1 MTELRITRMARRPIL
16 SPAESLG
23 LSGATLDGRIRRAAH
38 HVSDAAFARIAQQLK
53 TDAFKNDLIY
63 EHEGVR
69 ETVRVM
75 LRPLL
80 AMPEQLSYVHHVCQT
95 VTDALKRVPVLH
107 RQDARVRRILAITPE
122 EESWLAETW
131 TPAHERNNAIYG
143 RLDAVCN
150 FAAASWQDSMH
161 FMEANLSGVGGIHY
175 TPLTEHLVMR
185 DVVPTLLAH
194 DPELDIRLPR
204 DQRDLF
210 IQVLI
215 DHARSIGRGTC
226 HLCFV
231 EPIYAQDGP
240 DEQSALT
247 RYISDTHH
255 LQVAHADP
263 RELRVQGGDVYHGDL
278 PIDVAYRDYE
288 VRDLVALEK
297 ELGQRL
303 DGMRLLFKQNR
314 VVSSMVGDF
323 DHKSCFEILTE
334 PNLAEQFF
342 SMEECRLFRRHVLW
356 TRVVAERRT
365 TLPHYEDGDLLD
377 YARRHRE
384 QLVLKPNRG
393 YGGTGVTLGAAIS
406 QGEWEEMLNTA
417 VIHSDDCERNWVLQA
432 STQLPVFE
440 FPVIGQDGKVFS
452 EPFYTVM
459 GFAATDN
466 GLGILCRVSQKQVVN
481 VAQRGGLA
489 PILVARAPSELRI
502 PKRTKLATESPEA
515 ALRAQI
521 AELKR
526 LDHTIALLGW
536 DEETMLPEA
545 ARGERGEQL
554 ATLEG
559 LRHALLVSEQLGDL
573 AEDVALK
580 LPDDPLWKRELALLH
595 RLRNNALA
603 LPEELV
609 RAFAAARSAALGA
622 WEAARAKS
630 DYAGF
635 AGPFEQLLGLV
646 RERASAL
653 TESDEPYD
661 GLLEEHEPGITRAR
675 LEPVFSEL
683 RERLTPMVQKAAAS
697 ARAATPLAGRTFAE
711 AGQWALFRRILAA
724 IGFDFAR
731 GRLDRST
738 HPFTLF
744 AGPNDVRLT
753 SRVSENDLL
762 SGVLA
767 TLHEAGH
774 GLYDQGFA
782 GADRDSLLGDAP
794 SMGLH
799 ECQARLWENHIGR
812 SAAFWEFAMPMLR
825 ELFPE
830 AAKGLDAAVFARE
843 ASRVKTG
850 PIRVDAD
857 EITYH
862 LHIVLRFDLELA
874 LLSGAL
880 AVKDLPAAWNERS
893 LKLIGVA
900 PASDREG
907 CLQDTHWA
915 LGMFGYFPSYTLGSL
930 YAAQLIEAFG
940 GAGALDANVRAGRF
954 APLLAWLREKIFA
967 PGNRAATE
975 ETIRQAG
982 GTGLDAGA
990 LFRHFETRLAG
1001 A

>member
-1 MTELRITRMARRPIL
+1 MARRPVL

-23 LSGATLDGRIRRAAH
+23 LAGAALDGRIRRAAH

-53 TDAFKNDLIY
+53 ADAFKNDLIY

-80 AMPEQLSYVHHVCQT
+80 AMPEQLSYVHHVCQS

-107 RQDARVRRILAITPE
+107 RQDARVRQILAITPE

-215 DHARSIGRGTC
+215 DHARAIGRGTC

-247 RYISDTHH
+247 RYIAETHQ

-297 ELGQRL
+297 ELGKRL
-303 DGMRLLFKQNR
+303 EGMRTLFKQNR

-365 TLPHYEDGDLLD
+365 TLPHHEDGDLLE
-377 YARRHRE
+377 YARTHRE

-406 QGEWEEMLNTA
+406 QGEWEGMLNDA
-417 VIHSDDCERNWVLQA
+417 VIHSDDCERSWVLQA
-432 STQLPVFE
+432 STQIPVFE
-440 FPVIGQDGKVFS
+440 FPVIGTDGKVFN

-536 DEETMLPEA
+536 DEETMLPDA

-580 LPDDPLWKRELALLH
+580 VPDDAAWRRELALLH

-622 WEAARAKS
+622 WEAAREKNDFAL
-630 DYAGF
+630 F

-653 TESDEPYD
+653 TESTELYD
-661 GLLEEHEPGITRAR
+661 GLLGEHEPGITRAR
-675 LEPVFSEL
+675 LEPVLADL
-683 RERLTPMVQKAAAS
+683 RERLTPMVQGI
-697 ARAATPLAGRTFAE
+697 AGRTPAASPLASRVFAE
-711 AGQWALFRRILAA
+711 AGQWELFSRILAA

-753 SRVSENDLL
+753 SRVSESDLL

-782 GADRDSLLGDAP
+782 KSDRNSLLGDAP

-799 ECQARLWENHIGR
+799 ECMARLWENHIGR
-812 SAAFWEFAMPMLR
+812 SQAFWEFLMPALR
-825 ELFPE
+825 ELFPSD
-830 AAKGLDAAVFARE
+830 ARGLDAE
-843 ASRVKTG
+843 AFVRAATRVAPG
-850 PIRVDAD
+850 PVRVDAD

-862 LHIVLRFDLELA
+862 LHIALRFELELA

-880 AVKDLPAAWNERS
+880 AVGDLPAAWNERS
-893 LKLIGVA
+893 RKLIGVT
-900 PASDREG
+900 PKSDLEG
-907 CLQDTHWA
+907 ALQDTHWA

-930 YAAQLIEAFG
+930 YAAQLVESFAGQHPLEA
-940 GAGALDANVRAGRF
+940 DIRAGNF
-954 APLLAWLREKIFA
+954 AGLLAWLSENIYTL
-967 PGNRAATE
+967 GNRFSTE
-975 ETIRQAG
+975 ETIARAAG
-982 GTGLDAGA
+982 KGLDADA
-990 LFRHFETRLAG
+990 LHRHFEKRLADT
-1001 A
+1001 

>member
-1 MTELRITRMARRPIL
+1 MARRPIL

-23 LSGATLDGRIRRAAH
+23 LAGATLDGRIRRAAH

-53 TDAFKNDLIY
+53 ADAFKNDLVY

-80 AMPEQLSYVHHVCQT
+80 AMPEQLSYVHHVCQS

-107 RQDARVRRILAITPE
+107 RQDVRVRQILAITAE
-122 EESWLAETW
+122 EESWLSETW

-185 DVVPTLLAH
+185 DVLPTLLAH

-210 IQVLI
+210 VQVLI

-247 RYISDTHH
+247 RYIAETHQ

-263 RELRVQGGDVYHGDL
+263 RELRVQGGDIFHGDL

-288 VRDLVALEK
+288 VRDLVALER

-303 DGMRLLFKQNR
+303 EGMRLLFKQNR

-365 TLPHYEDGDLLD
+365 TLPHHEDGDLLE

-406 QGEWEEMLNTA
+406 QSEWEEMLNTA
-417 VIHSDDCERNWVLQA
+417 VIHSDDCERSWVLQA

-440 FPVIGQDGKVFS
+440 FPVIGPDGKVFS

-502 PKRTKLATESPEA
+502 PKRTKLATESPEG

-536 DEETMLPEA
+536 DEETMLPDA

-559 LRHALLVSEQLGDL
+559 LRHALLVSEELGDL

-580 LPDDPLWKRELALLH
+580 FPDDPAWRRELALLH
-595 RLRNNALA
+595 RLRNNSLA

-609 RAFAAARSAALGA
+609 RTFAAARSAALGA
-622 WEAARAKS
+622 WEAARMKN
-630 DYAGF
+630 DYVVF

-653 TESDEPYD
+653 AANGEPYD
-661 GLLEEHEPGITRAR
+661 GLFNEHEPGITRAR
-675 LEPVFSEL
+675 LEPVFAEL
-683 RERLTPMVQKAAAS
+683 RERLTPMVQKVGSVPGAS
-697 ARAATPLAGRTFAE
+697 PLAGRKFAE
-711 AGQWALFRRILAA
+711 AGQWDLFRRILAA
-724 IGFDFAR
+724 IGFDFMR

-753 SRVSENDLL
+753 SRVSETDLL

-782 GADRDSLLGDAP
+782 IADRNSLLGDAP
-794 SMGLH
+794 SMGMH

-812 SAAFWEFAMPMLR
+812 GLAFWEFVMPMLR

-830 AAKGLDAAVFARE
+830 AAKGLEASVFARE
-843 ASRVKTG
+843 ATRVAPG
-850 PIRVDAD
+850 PSRVDAD

-862 LHIVLRFDLELA
+862 LHIVLRFELELA

-880 AVKDLPAAWNERS
+880 AVKDVPAAWSERS
-893 LKLIGVA
+893 RKLIGVM
-900 PASDREG
+900 PKSDLEG

-930 YAAQLIEAFG
+930 YAAELIETYSRTRK
-940 GAGALDANVRAGRF
+940 LEDEIRAGNF
-954 APLLAWLREKIFA
+954 APLLGWLGEKIHA
-967 PGNRAATE
+967 PGNRASTE
-975 ETIRQAG
+975 ETIRSAG

-990 LFRHFETRLAG
+990 LFRHFEKRLSSA
-1001 A
+1001 